1 MRGLFI
7 TFEGTEATGKGV
19 QIQRLIP
26 WLQERGCTVRSL
38 REPGGTPTGE
48 VLRQVLKHN
57 VNCARMD
64 PVTELLLM
72 NASRAEL
79 VRKIIRPALEQGE
92 IVLCDRFYDST
103 YAYQGYGRG
112 LELALVRQ
120 VVDAAVEATEPDLTF
135 LLRISA
141 QVSEQRRRLRNG
153 MSPFK
158 FDRFEAADRAFFLRV
173 QRGFDE
179 IAAGE
184 PERFRVLD
192 GTRTIE
198 DVQEQIRRDMLA
210 LMDSERRRAFTNPV
224 LSGVPVTREP

>member
-1 MRGLFI
+1 M
-7 TFEGTEATGKGV
+7 
-19 QIQRLIP
+19 
-26 WLQERGCTVRSL
+26 
-38 REPGGTPTGE
+38 
-48 VLRQVLKHN
+48 
-57 VNCARMD
+57 
-64 PVTELLLM
+64 
-72 NASRAEL
+72 
-79 VRKIIRPALEQGE
+79 
-92 IVLCDRFYDST
+92 
-103 YAYQGYGRG
+103 
-112 LELALVRQ
+112 RQ

-153 MSPFK
+153 TSPFK